1 METVTWPSVD
11 AQTSTTWHSHTK
23 ECGLAI
29 KKDDALIHVTAW
41 MDLTNS
47 ALTENQTPKVTD
59 RMIPFVGNI
68 KIWVIHG
75 VRKQTG
81 VYQGLGMGDGG
92 WGVITDEYGASL
104 RAMKMFW
111 N

>member
-1 METVTWPSVD
+1 M
-11 AQTSTTWHSHTK
+11 
-23 ECGLAI
+23 AI
-29 KKDDALIHVTAW
+29 KRNDALIHVTAW

-68 KIWVIHG
+68 KIWEIRG

-81 VYQGLGMGDGG
+81 VYQGLGMGDG
-92 WGVITDEYGASL
+92 E
-104 RAMKMFW
+104 
-111 N
+111 

>member
-1 METVTWPSVD
+1 
-11 AQTSTTWHSHTK
+11 
-23 ECGLAI
+23 
-29 KKDDALIHVTAW
+29 

-68 KIWVIHG
+68 KIWEIRG

-81 VYQGLGMGDGG
+81 VYQGLGMGDG
-92 WGVITDEYGASL
+92 E
-104 RAMKMFW
+104 
-111 N
+111 